1 MFLKSIKSL
10 CLIDVMVQ
18 NGLADVDQT
27 VSGDAELSK
36 VPTNHLIEENK
47 QVQSKPRHEPHD
59 SLVSM
64 SVAPHTEPR
73 NISHKSKFRSL
84 LPVPPPEEHKQRR
97 NSIRDDCD
105 PPLSS
110 ASIGPEDDSPVLV
123 MDDRSARN
131 HPLSRSHIPPLS
143 PPLTPQALSSSD
155 NPPMESGSSILSTS
169 PAPMLPAVP
178 PSPYDPL
185 LTPSFRHSPPRLPSD
200 QPWRFPSPSHP
211 LHSRSR
217 ELSLSMLILNMESP
231 NLKGSPVIGESP
243 RVAQA
248 SPMPNSS
255 KRSILDLDTPES
267 MAKLPRPSPRALF
280 TRGRISMP
288 TGYHSPHK
296 QSRYRIE
303 ESPLHRTSRIM
314 SKTHKHSSSGLT
326 DDWLS
331 EVSLTTSTSSLDTSE
346 LLANTDPFV
355 TMYPP
360 WGSIE
365 NVQTDLQ
372 DNASSPTTSPEGE
385 SPVLRNS
392 ILPSGV
398 GLGIGLLGPFTL
410 PGDKLDRAGDDSNF
424 DILLTY
430 PSVTDEGD
438 EAEVASFLAEHSKHS
453 IRDDVPGAT
462 PPSKKRR
469 LTVGDDN

>member
-1 MFLKSIKSL
+1 
-10 CLIDVMVQ
+10 
-18 NGLADVDQT
+18 
-27 VSGDAELSK
+27 
-36 VPTNHLIEENK
+36 
-47 QVQSKPRHEPHD
+47 
-59 SLVSM
+59 M

-97 NSIRDDCD
+97 NSTRDNSV
-105 PPLSS
+105 PPASS
-110 ASIGPEDDSPVLV
+110 ASISPEDDSPVLV
-123 MDDRSARN
+123 GDDRSARN
-131 HPLSRSHIPPLS
+131 HPLARSHIPPLS

-155 NPPMESGSSILSTS
+155 NPPMESGSSMLSTS
-169 PAPMLPAVP
+169 PAPMFPAVP

-217 ELSLSMLILNMESP
+217 ELSLSMLIRNMESP
-231 NLKGSPVIGESP
+231 NLKGSPLIGESP
-243 RVAQA
+243 RMAQA
-248 SPMPNSS
+248 SPIPSPHRFNSTHS

-267 MAKLPRPSPRALF
+267 MGKLPRPSPRALF
-280 TRGRISMP
+280 ARGRISMP

-303 ESPLHRTSRIM
+303 ESPLHRTSRTM

-331 EVSLTTSTSSLDTSE
+331 GVSLTTSTSSLDTSE

-365 NVQTDLQ
+365 SVQTDLQ
-372 DNASSPTTSPEGE
+372 ANASSPTTSPEAE

-392 ILPSGV
+392 TLPSGV

-410 PGDKLDRAGDDSNF
+410 PGDNLNRAGDDSDF
-424 DILLTY
+424 DKLLTY
-430 PSVTDEGD
+430 PSVTDEEGD
-438 EAEVASFLAEHSKHS
+438 EAEVASFLAEHGKHS

-462 PPSKKRR
+462 PPLKKRR
-469 LTVGDDN
+469 LTVSDDN